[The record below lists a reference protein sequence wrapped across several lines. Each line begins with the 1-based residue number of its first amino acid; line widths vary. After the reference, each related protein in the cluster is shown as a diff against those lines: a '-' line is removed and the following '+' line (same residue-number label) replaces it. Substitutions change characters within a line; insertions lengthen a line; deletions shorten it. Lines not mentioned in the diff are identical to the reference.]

1 MTEIIIGTTPT
12 ITYKYKIVSPSEF
25 RTAFLTIK
33 VGGQIILEKTLADA
47 EIGDDSLAWTLS
59 QAETLAIGTRS
70 GKMQANA
77 VTQDG
82 KRVTSTEESI
92 RGLPNQKA
100 EVI

>member
-25 RTAFLTIK
+25 RAAFLTIK
-33 VGGQIILEKTLADA
+33 VNEQTIIEKTLADA
-47 EIGDDSLAWTLS
+47 EIGEDYLEWTLS
-59 QAETLAIGTRS
+59 QEDTLVIGTRF

-77 VTQDG
+77 VTADG
-82 KRVTSTEESI
+82 KRVASTEETI
-92 RGLPNQKA
+92 RGLHNQKP